1 MQSLFLGAL
10 CAFGVVVLLGPVAI
24 PLLHRLKFGQVIREE
39 GPAAHKAKT
48 GTPTMGG
55 LLILAGICVAVPV
68 IHTKAPAAWLMLFVT
83 LACGALG
90 FLDDYIKVVLK
101 RNLGLRAKEKL
112 LGQILIAAV
121 FSWIITHYLG
131 RGTELWIRGL
141 NVTWDLGFLFHGLVF
156 FIIVGT
162 TNAVNLTDGLDGLAA
177 GTTAVAAGIFAAVS
191 WLRGQPD
198 VAGFFTIVAGAALG
212 FLVFNRHPARIF
224 MGDTGSLA
232 LGGALAAGAVLTG
245 TELLLPVIGAVFVAE
260 ALSVI
265 LQVASFKTTGR
276 RIFRMS
282 PLHHHFELG
291 GWPETRVVRMFWVAG
306 IIAGLVGLCI
316 MLGSAGGRLV

>member
-1 MQSLFLGAL
+1 MQSLFFGAL
-10 CAFGVVVLLGPVAI
+10 CAFGVVVLLSPIAI
-24 PLLHRLKFGQVIREE
+24 PLLHRLKFGQVVREE

-55 LLILAGICVAVPV
+55 LLILAGICVAALV
-68 IHTKAPAAWLMLFVT
+68 IHTSAPAVWLMLFVT

-90 FLDDYIKVVLK
+90 FVDDYIKVVLK

-112 LGQILIAAV
+112 LGQILIAAL
-121 FSWIITHYLG
+121 FSWIITRYLG
-131 RGTELWIRGL
+131 RGTELWIPGL
-141 NVTWDLGFLFHGLVF
+141 NATWDLGFLFHVLVF

-260 ALSVI
+260 AMSVI

-291 GWPETRVVRMFWVAG
+291 GWPETRVVRMFWAAG
-306 IIAGLVGLCI
+306 IIAGLVGLGI

>member
-1 MQSLFLGAL
+1 M
-10 CAFGVVVLLGPVAI
+10 
-24 PLLHRLKFGQVIREE
+24 
-39 GPAAHKAKT
+39 
-48 GTPTMGG
+48 
-55 LLILAGICVAVPV
+55 
-68 IHTKAPAAWLMLFVT
+68 
-83 LACGALG
+83 
-90 FLDDYIKVVLK
+90 
-101 RNLGLRAKEKL
+101 
-112 LGQILIAAV
+112 
-121 FSWIITHYLG
+121 
-131 RGTELWIRGL
+131 
-141 NVTWDLGFLFHGLVF
+141 
-156 FIIVGT
+156 
-162 TNAVNLTDGLDGLAA
+162 
-177 GTTAVAAGIFAAVS
+177 
-191 WLRGQPD
+191 
-198 VAGFFTIVAGAALG
+198 AGFFTIVAGAALG